1 MCMICAIGA
10 VGRFRVCAG
19 LVEHAFAYDVPTII
33 GLIGTTV
40 ALNYFMNC
48 FEDLPG
54 SIFCR
59 MSVGASGGPQN
70 AKKKR
75 KKEEGSTLRAGLD
88 SSTPRAF
95 GVFWMVVFVG

>member
-1 MCMICAIGA
+1 MICAIGA

-19 LVEHAFAYDVPTII
+19 LVEHAFAYDVPTIM

-54 SIFCR
+54 SIFFR

-70 AKKKR
+70 AKKER
-75 KKEEGSTLRAGLD
+75 KKKVVLFELD
-88 SSTPRAF
+88 SILPLPERLESS
-95 GVFWMVVFVG
+95 GW